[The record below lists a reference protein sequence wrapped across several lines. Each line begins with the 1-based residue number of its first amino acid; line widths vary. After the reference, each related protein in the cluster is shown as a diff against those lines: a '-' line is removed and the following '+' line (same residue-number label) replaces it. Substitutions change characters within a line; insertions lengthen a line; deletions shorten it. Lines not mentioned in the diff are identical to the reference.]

1 MRRDILSKHGGNIE
15 EVARRL
21 NISSKEFLDF
31 SANINPLGLSE
42 KVKKSIEKNIL
53 KIERYP
59 DITYYDLKKAIEDFE
74 GVSYENILLGNGAA
88 EIIFN
93 IVRGVKPKKAL
104 VLAPT
109 FSEYEEA
116 LKSIGCS
123 IEHFYLREEDSFSI
137 TNDIL
142 EKINEDLDVVF
153 ICNPNNP
160 TGVLTKSKDIKEILL
175 KAWETNTVIVVDE
188 SFLDFRQ
195 DKNIYECKK
204 LLDSFK
210 NLIIVKSATKFFAFP
225 GIRIGYGFISNN
237 ELKKK
242 IDGVGISWS
251 VNTLAKEA
259 LIAGFLDKE
268 YIKVSLE
275 FVKNEKNYL
284 YENLKNIKGLKV
296 FKPSVNFIMI
306 KTQKKDLYEKLLEH
320 KIIIRRC
327 NNYYGLSD
335 EFYRVAVRTREENK
349 KLIEALR
356 LIMM

>member
-1 MRRDILSKHGGNIE
+1 M
-15 EVARRL
+15 
-21 NISSKEFLDF
+21 
-31 SANINPLGLSE
+31 
-42 KVKKSIEKNIL
+42 
-53 KIERYP
+53 
-59 DITYYDLKKAIEDFE
+59 
-74 GVSYENILLGNGAA
+74 
-88 EIIFN
+88 
-93 IVRGVKPKKAL
+93 
-104 VLAPT
+104 
-109 FSEYEEA
+109 
-116 LKSIGCS
+116 
-123 IEHFYLREEDSFSI
+123 
-137 TNDIL
+137 

-275 FVKNEKNYL
+275 FAKNEKNYL

-349 KLIEALR
+349 KFIEALR

>member
-1 MRRDILSKHGGNIE
+1 M
-15 EVARRL
+15 
-21 NISSKEFLDF
+21 
-31 SANINPLGLSE
+31 
-42 KVKKSIEKNIL
+42 
-53 KIERYP
+53 
-59 DITYYDLKKAIEDFE
+59 
-74 GVSYENILLGNGAA
+74 
-88 EIIFN
+88 
-93 IVRGVKPKKAL
+93 
-104 VLAPT
+104 
-109 FSEYEEA
+109 
-116 LKSIGCS
+116 
-123 IEHFYLREEDSFSI
+123 
-137 TNDIL
+137 
-142 EKINEDLDVVF
+142 
-153 ICNPNNP
+153 
-160 TGVLTKSKDIKEILL
+160 
-175 KAWETNTVIVVDE
+175 IVVDE

-275 FVKNEKNYL
+275 FAKNEKNYL

-349 KLIEALR
+349 KFIEALR

>member
-1 MRRDILSKHGGNIE
+1 M
-15 EVARRL
+15 
-21 NISSKEFLDF
+21 
-31 SANINPLGLSE
+31 
-42 KVKKSIEKNIL
+42 
-53 KIERYP
+53 
-59 DITYYDLKKAIEDFE
+59 
-74 GVSYENILLGNGAA
+74 
-88 EIIFN
+88 
-93 IVRGVKPKKAL
+93 
-104 VLAPT
+104 
-109 FSEYEEA
+109 
-116 LKSIGCS
+116 
-123 IEHFYLREEDSFSI
+123 
-137 TNDIL
+137 

-275 FVKNEKNYL
+275 FAKNEKNYL

-306 KTQKKDLYEKLLEH
+306 KTQKKDLYEKL
-320 KIIIRRC
+320 
-327 NNYYGLSD
+327 
-335 EFYRVAVRTREENK
+335 
-349 KLIEALR
+349 
-356 LIMM
+356 